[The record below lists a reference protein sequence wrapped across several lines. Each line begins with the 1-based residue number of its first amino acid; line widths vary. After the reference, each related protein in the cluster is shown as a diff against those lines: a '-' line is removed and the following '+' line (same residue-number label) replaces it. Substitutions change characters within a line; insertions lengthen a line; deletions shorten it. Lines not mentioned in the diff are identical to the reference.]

1 MRAFKKLSLLALIS
15 LVACSC
21 FWFISVATTARLPS
35 SDHALLFYSNQTRQD
50 LKLLFSHAFKRAQES
65 IYMAMYAL
73 TDAQLIS
80 LLNER
85 AKGGVATTVLYDPSA
100 TAPFENKHFFAY
112 PVHLSGALMHRKIVV
127 IDQAQVF
134 LGSANLTTQSLKMHD
149 NLVVGFYHKELARFL
164 KNCPAPSFSFSLGKQ
179 EGELWLLPDWDGVAL
194 QRILTLIKGA
204 KKKIF
209 LALFTLT
216 HPTLTEALITAH
228 QRGVDVRIAID
239 FYTARGASLQALK
252 RLEQASIPFYSS
264 QGQQLLHHKWAWID
278 SSTLVF
284 GSANWTQAAFT
295 HNEDYFM
302 ILSHLSHKQK
312 RHLKKIWKVIEKES
326 I

>member
-1 MRAFKKLSLLALIS
+1 M
-15 LVACSC
+15 
-21 FWFISVATTARLPS
+21 TLPNANQ
-35 SDHALLFYSNQTRQD
+35 ALLFYSNQTRQD
-50 LKLLFSHAFKRAQES
+50 LKLLFSHAFKKAQES

-73 TDAQLIS
+73 TDRHLIT

-85 AKGGVATTVLYDPSA
+85 AKGGIATTILYDPSA
-100 TAPFENKHFFAY
+100 TSALENNHFYAY

-127 IDQAQVF
+127 IDGAQVF

-149 NLVVGFYHKELARFL
+149 NLVVGFHHQELARFL
-164 KNCPAPSFSFSLGKQ
+164 KTCPAPSFSFTIGKQ
-179 EGELWLLPDWDGVAL
+179 EGELWLLPDLEGAAL
-194 QRILTLIKGA
+194 QRVLNLIQNA
-204 KKKIF
+204 KKNIF

-216 HPTLTEALITAH
+216 HPALTEALIAAH
-228 QRGVDVRIAID
+228 QKGIDVRIAID

-252 RLEQASIPFYSS
+252 RLEQAGIPFYSS

-278 SSTLVF
+278 GSTLVF

-302 ILSHLSHKQK
+302 ILRHLSHKQK
-312 RHLKKIWKVIEKES
+312 RQLKKIWNVIEKES